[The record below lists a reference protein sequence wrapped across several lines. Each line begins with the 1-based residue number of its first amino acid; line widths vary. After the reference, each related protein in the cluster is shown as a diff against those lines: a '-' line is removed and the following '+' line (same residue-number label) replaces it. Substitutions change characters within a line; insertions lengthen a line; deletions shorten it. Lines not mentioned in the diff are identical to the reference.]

1 MAGVYIHIRKDKN
14 EPFYVGIYENKY
26 RPFEKTRRNDI
37 WDKIVS
43 KTEFDIKII
52 REGLTWDEAC
62 QMERDLIKQYGR
74 INLNTGILANLT
86 DGGDGAVGLIRTEE
100 HIRKISE
107 SLTGRKLSDDHKKNV
122 SLGSIG
128 KKLSEDTKHKQSIV
142 KKGKK
147 PNNYG
152 KKYKSENISKCLIGN
167 QYASGESNHKTTLTT
182 EDVIFIKKNWHPD
195 SSEFNSMTLSKK
207 FNISSQS
214 VWAIATNRRW
224 KHVIV

>member
-1 MAGVYIHIRKDKN
+1 VIILA
-14 EPFYVGIYENKY
+14 EN
-26 RPFEKTRRNDI
+26 
-37 WDKIVS
+37 
-43 KTEFDIKII
+43 
-52 REGLTWDEAC
+52 LTWEEAC
-62 QMERDLIKQYGR
+62 QMERELIRRDGR
-74 INLNTGILANLT
+74 IDMGNGCLANMT

-107 SLTGRKLSDDHKKNV
+107 SLTGRKLSDDHKKSV

-128 KKLSEDTKHKQSIV
+128 KKHSDDTKHKQSIV

-147 PNNYG
+147 PNNFG
-152 KKYKSENISKCLIGN
+152 KKRSQSAIEGTTKSLFGN
-167 QYASGESNHKTTLTT
+167 QYAAGEKNSKTTLKT
-182 EDVIFIKKNWHPD
+182 EDVIFIKKNWDPD